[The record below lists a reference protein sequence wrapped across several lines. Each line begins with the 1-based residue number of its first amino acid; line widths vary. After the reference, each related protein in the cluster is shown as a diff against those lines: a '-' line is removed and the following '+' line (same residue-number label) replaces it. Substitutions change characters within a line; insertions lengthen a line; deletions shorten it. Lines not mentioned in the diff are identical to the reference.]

1 MANSKPEVLVWDA
14 ITVAG
19 IFIVMSGIGV
29 IGYQGF
35 LWLQNG
41 YWSPLEFRL
50 AWQWVGGSEPSFTWL
65 GAQKI
70 VVAILDG
77 PLSGGIIC
85 VGVAAF
91 WIGDVKARAA
101 RNLSSPP

>member
-1 MANSKPEVLVWDA
+1 MANSKPEVCVWDA
-14 ITVAG
+14 VTLAG
-19 IFIVMSGIGV
+19 IFIVMFGIGV

-50 AWQWVGGSEPSFTWL
+50 AWQLVGGSEPSFAWL
-65 GAQKI
+65 GLQKI
-70 VVAILDG
+70 SVAILDE

-85 VGVAAF
+85 VGEAAVL
-91 WIGDVKARAA
+91 IGGAKAHATQD
-101 RNLSSPP
+101 LS